1 MLVGLI
7 SLLLYCCLVDADSS
21 NDAYGWHFQYLT
33 IIGLLLA
40 TMTFSLGSLAD
51 MTSSHRLFRYKN
63 FFSVIAT
70 PLEVL
75 ISTLYG
81 SLVSVDKELVI
92 PKEFQLPLL
101 ADISFHAVPA
111 ILLTTDYLLL
121 SPPWTLSFRQALS
134 LSTAFAFAYWFW
146 VEQCYRHNGWY
157 PYPIF
162 DALTTPWRILL
173 FAFSGALMAGSTEV
187 LKLMYRTVNGGGP
200 TRP

>member
-1 MLVGLI
+1 M
-7 SLLLYCCLVDADSS
+7 SR

-40 TMTFSLGSLAD
+40 TITFGFGSLAD
-51 MTSSHRLFRYKN
+51 LTSSHRLFRYKN
-63 FFSVIAT
+63 AFSAIAT

-81 SLVSVDKELVI
+81 GLVSVDKELVI

-111 ILLTTDYLLL
+111 IVLTIDYLLL
-121 SPPWTLSFRQALS
+121 SPPWTISFRQALS
-134 LSTAFAFAYWFW
+134 FSTAFAFTYWFW

-162 DALTTPWRILL
+162 EALTTPWRTLL
-173 FAFSGALMAGSTEV
+173 FGFSGALMAGSTEG
-187 LKLMYRTVNGGGP
+187 LKSVYKKVNGQIQDK
-200 TRP
+200 R